1 MDHQIAWVTLGKYL
15 NLTGD
20 TARAVKARRS
30 SGAWADG
37 IQCKDL
43 DGEVWIN
50 LAAVERWVYSSMA
63 AGTAIAPAARVV
75 LDPQTV
81 EQLAAA
87 VAKCH
92 VRLPVS
98 FDLWDTKHIA
108 AYLKR
113 STDTVRRDL
122 VVLPDFPRPI
132 RLPGASQSQALYKA
146 RDVVAWAERLSK

>member
-1 MDHQIAWVTLGKYL
+1 MDYPIAWAILGKYL
-15 NLTGD
+15 DLTGD

-43 DGEVWIN
+43 DGEAWIN
-50 LAAVERWVYSSMA
+50 LAAVDRWSYSSA
-63 AGTAIAPAARVV
+63 AEGSAIAPAARVV

-87 VAKCH
+87 VTKCH

-98 FDLWDTKHIA
+98 FDLWDMKHIA

-113 STDTVRRDL
+113 SPDTVRREIL
-122 VVLPDFPRPI
+122 VQPSFPKPI
-132 RLPGASQSQALYKA
+132 RLPVEGRSQALYKA
-146 RDVVAWAERLSK
+146 REVVAWAERLAK